1 MMLKPIKLA
10 ILFLSLTEDSIEANS
25 EVDVSCGLLDVLA
38 SKLLAQF
45 GFIIFIISYNLKL
58 TVG

>member
-45 GFIIFIISYNLKL
+45 GFIIFIIPYNLKL